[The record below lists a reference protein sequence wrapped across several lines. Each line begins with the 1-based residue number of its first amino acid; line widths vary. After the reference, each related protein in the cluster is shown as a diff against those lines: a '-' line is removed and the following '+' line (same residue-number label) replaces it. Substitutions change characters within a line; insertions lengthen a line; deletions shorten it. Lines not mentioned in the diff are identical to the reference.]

1 MDLPGSKEKN
11 DQHHLKNKKMKK
23 FFLNP
28 TLPVVLMILFTGMI
42 IISCDNN
49 KKTSTMQPAK
59 LYVANEEGS
68 SVSIIDLQDSLKN
81 TSIDISDMGKMLMA
95 HNVQVAPD
103 GKTVWVTAVPMDT
116 NGINQLVVIDANTG
130 TIKTRVQLGKDLH
143 VAHVVLDNE
152 SKYAFVTAKDPS
164 QVIQVDA
171 TTYKVL
177 RKFDLGTG
185 HSPHGL
191 RYANGKLYVANMDAK
206 SMSIINVADGRIT
219 DVPLGGVAVQTAIT
233 QDGKFVFTSLYDTKE
248 IVRYDLQS
256 REIKRIALPAGAQG
270 PIQLYA
276 TPDSKLLYVADQGEL
291 MERPVSNKVFVID
304 IATAKVINTIVVGNK
319 AHGVVVSKD
328 GKTVYV
334 TNSIDNTVS
343 VIDVATQKVTGTI
356 SVGKSPNG
364 ISYWF
369 ETGGMP

>member
-1 MDLPGSKEKN
+1 
-11 DQHHLKNKKMKK
+11 MKY
-23 FFLNP
+23 FFLAP
-28 TLPVVLMILFTGMI
+28 TLLIMLLLTGMMMS
-42 IISCDNN
+42 SCGNN
-49 KKTSTMQPAK
+49 KKPSTLPQAK
-59 LYVANEEGS
+59 VYVANEEGG
-68 SVSIIDLQDSLKN
+68 SVSVIDLRDSVKI
-81 TSIDISDMGKMLMA
+81 TSIDIKDSAGNMYMA

-103 GKTVWVTAVPMDT
+103 GKSVWVTAVPMDST
-116 NGINQLVVIDANTG
+116 GINELVVIDPNTG
-130 TIKTRVQLGKDLH
+130 TIKQRIQLGKDLH

-152 SKYAFVTAKDPS
+152 SKYAFVTAKES
-164 QVIQVDA
+164 NQVIQVDA
-171 TTYKVL
+171 STYKVV

-191 RYANGKLYVANMDAK
+191 RYLKGKLYVANMDAK
-206 SMSIINVADGRIT
+206 SISVINIADGKIT
-219 DVPLGGVAVQTAIT
+219 DIPLGGVVVQTAVT
-233 QDGKFVFTSLYDTKE
+233 QDGRFVFASLYDTKE
-248 IVRYDLQS
+248 VVRYDLQS
-256 REIKRIALPAGAQG
+256 GQIIRIPLPAGAQG

-304 IATAKVINTIVVGNK
+304 ISDAKVINTITVGNK

-343 VIDVATQKVTGTI
+343 VIDVATQKVTGSI
-356 SVGKSPNG
+356 PVGKGPNG

>member
-1 MDLPGSKEKN
+1 MKDSS
-11 DQHHLKNKKMKK
+11 LKQALQ
-23 FFLNP
+23 F
-28 TLPVVLMILFTGMI
+28 VIILLLSGTMM
-42 IISCDNN
+42 ISCDNN
-49 KKTSTMQPAK
+49 KKSSSTQPAK
-59 LYVANEEGS
+59 VYVANEEGG
-68 SVSIIDLQDSLKN
+68 SVSVIDLQDSLKN
-81 TSIDISDMGKMLMA
+81 TSIDISDSGKMFMA

-103 GKTVWVTAVPMDT
+103 GKSVWVTAVPMDST
-116 NGINQLVVIDANTG
+116 GVNQLIVIDPKTV
-130 TIKTRVQLGKDLH
+130 TIKNRVQLGKELH

-152 SKYAFVTAKDPS
+152 SKYAFVTAKETS

-171 TTYKVL
+171 ITYEVVK
-177 RKFDLGTG
+177 KFDLGPG

-206 SMSIINVADGRIT
+206 SMSVINIADSKIA
-219 DVPLGGVAVQTAIT
+219 DIPLGGVAVQTAVT
-233 QDGKFVFTSLYDTKE
+233 QDGKFVFATLYDTKE
-248 IVRYDLQS
+248 VIRYDQKN
-256 REIKRIALPAGAQG
+256 REIKRIALPEAAQG

-291 MERPVSNKVFVID
+291 MERHVSNKVFVID
-304 IATAKVINTIVVGNK
+304 ISNAKVITTITVGNK

-328 GKTVYV
+328 GTTVYV

-343 VIDVATQKVTGTI
+343 IIDVATQKVTATI
-356 SVGKSPNG
+356 PVGKSPNG

>member
-1 MDLPGSKEKN
+1 MKN
-11 DQHHLKNKKMKK
+11 SSLNQALK
-23 FFLNP
+23 F
-28 TLPVVLMILFTGMI
+28 VIILLLSGTMM
-42 IISCDNN
+42 ISCDNN
-49 KKTSTMQPAK
+49 KKSSSTQTAK
-59 LYVANEEGS
+59 LYVANEEGG
-68 SVSIIDLQDSLKN
+68 SVSVIDLQDSLKN
-81 TSIDISDMGKMLMA
+81 TSIDISDSGKMLMA

-130 TIKTRVQLGKDLH
+130 TIKNRVQLGKDLH

-152 SKYAFVTAKDPS
+152 SKYAFVTAKES
-164 QVIQVDA
+164 NQVMQVDA
-171 TTYKVL
+171 NTYEVVK
-177 RKFDLGTG
+177 KFDLGTG

-191 RYANGKLYVANMDAK
+191 RYADGKLYVANMDAK
-206 SMSIINVADGRIT
+206 SMSVINIADGKLT
-219 DVPLGGVAVQTAIT
+219 DFPLGGVAVQTEVT
-233 QDGKFVFTSLYDTKE
+233 LDGKFVFASLYDTKE
-248 IVRYDLQS
+248 VVRYDRQS
-256 REIKRIALPAGAQG
+256 GEIKRITLPEGAQG

-304 IATAKVINTIVVGNK
+304 IANTKVINTITVGNK

-328 GKTVYV
+328 GTTVYV

-343 VIDVATQKVTGTI
+343 VIDVATQKVTRTV
-356 SVGKSPNG
+356 SVGKGPNG